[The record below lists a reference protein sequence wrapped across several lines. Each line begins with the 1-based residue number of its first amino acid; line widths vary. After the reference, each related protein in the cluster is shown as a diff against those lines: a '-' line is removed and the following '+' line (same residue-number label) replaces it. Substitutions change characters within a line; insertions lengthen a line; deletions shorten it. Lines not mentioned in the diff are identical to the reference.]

1 MRIKLLTMITALILA
16 LFLAPTAKAAVYLSL
31 DPSAQDISAGSQF
44 TVNMGVSNPSSQQ
57 MTFLN
62 VWFSFDQNYLEVVD
76 SDSGN
81 WITSGTNVLDGPY
94 HGAFNWDFHGQNSAD
109 NGTGRI
115 SYGEGSFSTTVTG
128 NGTFAQVTFLAKAPV
143 LNTPINYLVTG
154 TGGLDDTYVTD
165 TDASNILGGVS
176 GASVNVVP
184 EPASL
189 LLLAGGLIGMAFRK
203 KNK

>member
-1 MRIKLLTMITALILA
+1 MFLKLISVFLM
-16 LFLAPTAKAAVYLSL
+16 FLAITLPAEASVYLSL
-31 DPSAQDISAGSQF
+31 QPSAQDIGAGSQF
-44 TVNMGVSNPSSQQ
+44 TVNMNLDNPSSQQ
-57 MTFLN
+57 LSFLN
-62 VWFSFDQNYLEVVD
+62 VWLSFDPNYLEVVD

-128 NGTFAQVTFLAKAPV
+128 NGTFAQIKFLAKAPV

-154 TGGLDDTYVTD
+154 TNGLDDTYVAD
-165 TDASNILGGVS
+165 TVANNILGGTS
-176 GASVNVVP
+176 GADVNVIP
-184 EPASL
+184 EPATL
-189 LLLAGGLIGMAFRK
+189 LLFGVGAAGLAKSRR